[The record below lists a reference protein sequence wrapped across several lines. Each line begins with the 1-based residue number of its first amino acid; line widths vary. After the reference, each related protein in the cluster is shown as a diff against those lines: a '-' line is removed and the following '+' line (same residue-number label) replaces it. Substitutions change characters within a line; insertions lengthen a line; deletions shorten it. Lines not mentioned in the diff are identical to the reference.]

1 MDPTNNTTC
10 TDLKEETLMNMKR
23 TVAGFLAVLM
33 MMAIIP
39 SFAEEA
45 TAPVALDIQPEEAQP
60 AEAAEAPAEEKTEA
74 EPTTEAPAEEKAEAE
89 PTTEAPA
96 EETPTEAAPV
106 TDAKNATAITDN
118 QKLDA
123 AYTLALNAITS
134 EDYETAKEYIN
145 ICFAYC
151 DAQSNP
157 VMFSDLLLKRACI
170 DVIEQKNDM
179 ALLNLD
185 AATRVKPDLADAYL
199 VKTQVYASLGDADR
213 AISSLEK
220 YIELTQDTALYET
233 VAQLQEAKGDI
244 KAAQAA
250 YDKFVAGAGA
260 EVEEAGFQAGLY
272 KMEAGNFQEAIA
284 DFEAYKDNET
294 YGAGAMYNIGICRM
308 NLGEFAAAVEAFVSC
323 EEKGGTFEGL
333 YYNRGVCRLLTG
345 KWADA
350 ATDFAKSIETEPY
363 RDDATYNLGIC
374 QMQQEDYETAE
385 ATFTQYI
392 AENDKTPENGEPAEA
407 GSETE
412 RIVNYGAYYYRAAC
426 RAALGKLED
435 AVADYTVC
443 IEQQYELAQSYY
455 QRAQVYAALGD
466 TGKQNADLAESLK
479 YAE

>member
-1 MDPTNNTTC
+1 
-10 TDLKEETLMNMKR
+10 MNMKR

-60 AEAAEAPAEEKTEA
+60 AEAAEAPAEEK
-74 EPTTEAPAEEKAEAE
+74 AEAE
-89 PTTEAPA
+89 PAVEAPA
-96 EETPTEAAPV
+96 EETPTEAAPA
-106 TDAKNATAITDN
+106 TDTKNATAITDN

-412 RIVNYGAYYYRAAC
+412 RIVNFGAYYYRAAC

>member
-1 MDPTNNTTC
+1 
-10 TDLKEETLMNMKR
+10 MNMKR

-60 AEAAEAPAEEKTEA
+60 AEAAEAPAEEKAEA
-74 EPTTEAPAEEKAEAE
+74 EPAAEAPAEEKAEAE
-89 PTTEAPA
+89 PAVEAPA
-96 EETPTEAAPV
+96 EETPTEAAPA
-106 TDAKNATAITDN
+106 TDTKNATAITDN

-412 RIVNYGAYYYRAAC
+412 RIVNFGAYYYRAAC

-466 TGKQNADLAESLK
+466 TEKQNADLAESLK

>member
-1 MDPTNNTTC
+1 
-10 TDLKEETLMNMKR
+10 MNMKR

-60 AEAAEAPAEEKTEA
+60 AEAAEAPAEEKAEA
-74 EPTTEAPAEEKAEAE
+74 EPAAEAPAEEKAEAE
-89 PTTEAPA
+89 PAVEAPA
-96 EETPTEAAPV
+96 EETPTEAAPA
-106 TDAKNATAITDN
+106 TDTKNATAITDN

-185 AATRVKPDLADAYL
+185 AATRVKPDLAAAYL

-412 RIVNYGAYYYRAAC
+412 RIVNFGAYYYRAAC

>member
-1 MDPTNNTTC
+1 
-10 TDLKEETLMNMKR
+10 MNMKR

-45 TAPVALDIQPEEAQP
+45 TTPVALDIQPEEAQP
-60 AEAAEAPAEEKTEA
+60 AEAAEAPAEEKAEA
-74 EPTTEAPAEEKAEAE
+74 EPTTEAPDEEKTEAE
-89 PTTEAPA
+89 PAVEAPA
-96 EETPTEAAPV
+96 EETPTEAAPA
-106 TDAKNATAITDN
+106 TDTKNATAITDN

-412 RIVNYGAYYYRAAC
+412 RIVNFGAYYYRAAC

-466 TGKQNADLAESLK
+466 TEKQNADLAESLK

>member
-1 MDPTNNTTC
+1 
-10 TDLKEETLMNMKR
+10 MNMKR

-60 AEAAEAPAEEKTEA
+60 AEAAEAPAEEK
-74 EPTTEAPAEEKAEAE
+74 AEAE

-96 EETPTEAAPV
+96 EETPTEAAPA
-106 TDAKNATAITDN
+106 TDTKNATAITDN

-220 YIELTQDTALYET
+220 YIELTQDTAMYET

-272 KMEAGNFQEAIA
+272 KMEAGNFQEAIV

-308 NLGEFAAAVEAFVSC
+308 NLGEFATAVEAFVSC

-333 YYNRGVCRLLTG
+333 YYNRGVCRLLTE

-385 ATFTQYI
+385 ATFTRYI
-392 AENDKTPENGEPAEA
+392 EDNEKTTADGEQAEA

-466 TGKQNADLAESLK
+466 TEKQNADLAESLK

>member
-1 MDPTNNTTC
+1 
-10 TDLKEETLMNMKR
+10 MNMKR

-74 EPTTEAPAEEKAEAE
+74 EPTTEAPDEEKTEAE
-89 PTTEAPA
+89 PAVEAPA
-96 EETPTEAAPV
+96 EETPTEATPA
-106 TDAKNATAITDN
+106 TDTKNATAITDN

-412 RIVNYGAYYYRAAC
+412 RIVNFGAYYYRAAC

-466 TGKQNADLAESLK
+466 TEKQNADLAESLK

>member
-1 MDPTNNTTC
+1 
-10 TDLKEETLMNMKR
+10 MNMKR

-74 EPTTEAPAEEKAEAE
+74 EPTTEAPAEE
-89 PTTEAPA
+89 
-96 EETPTEAAPV
+96 TPTEAAPA
-106 TDAKNATAITDN
+106 TDTKNATAITDN

-333 YYNRGVCRLLTG
+333 YYNRGICRLLTG

-392 AENDKTPENGEPAEA
+392 AENDKTPENGEQAEA

-412 RIVNYGAYYYRAAC
+412 RIVNFGAYYYRAAC

>member
-1 MDPTNNTTC
+1 MS
-10 TDLKEETLMNMKR
+10 MKR
-23 TVAGFLAVLM
+23 TVAGFLAILM

-45 TAPVALDIQPEEAQP
+45 TAPVALDIQPEAEAQP
-60 AEAAEAPAEEKTEA
+60 AEAAEAPAKE
-74 EPTTEAPAEEKAEAE
+74 EAPAEAEPAAEAE
-89 PTTEAPA
+89 PEPAPA
-96 EETPTEAAPV
+96 ETAPV
-106 TDAKNATAITDN
+106 TETQSAAAITDN

-151 DAQSNP
+151 DAQSDP

-199 VKTQVYASLGDADR
+199 VKTQVYAAMGDADR

-233 VAQLQEAKGDI
+233 IAQLQEAKGDI

-250 YDKFVAGAGA
+250 YDKYVAGAGA
-260 EVEEAGFQAGLY
+260 AVEEAGFQAGLY
-272 KMEAGNFQEAIA
+272 KMEAGNYQEAIA
-284 DFEAYKDNET
+284 DFEAYQDSET

-308 NLGEFAAAVEAFVSC
+308 NLGEFPAAVEAFTAC

-333 YYNRGVCRLLTG
+333 YYNRGVCRLLSENWTG
-345 KWADA
+345 A
-350 ATDFAKSIETEPY
+350 AEDFVKSIETEPY
-363 RDDATYNLGIC
+363 AADASYNLGIC
-374 QMQQEDYETAE
+374 KMQSGDYEGAVT
-385 ATFTQYI
+385 TFTEYI
-392 AENDKTPENGEPAEA
+392 DSGKQTEA
-407 GSETE
+407 GNETAQA
-412 RIVNYGAYYYRAAC
+412 VNYGAYYYRAASL
-426 RAALGKLED
+426 ASLGQLED
-435 AVADYTVC
+435 AIADYTVC
-443 IEQQYELAQSYY
+443 IEQKYDLAQSYY

-466 TGKQNADLAESLK
+466 TEKQNADLAESLK

>member
-1 MDPTNNTTC
+1 
-10 TDLKEETLMNMKR
+10 MNMKR

-74 EPTTEAPAEEKAEAE
+74 EPTTEAPAEE
-89 PTTEAPA
+89 
-96 EETPTEAAPV
+96 TPTEAAPA
-106 TDAKNATAITDN
+106 TDTKNATAITDN

-333 YYNRGVCRLLTG
+333 YYNRGICRLLTG